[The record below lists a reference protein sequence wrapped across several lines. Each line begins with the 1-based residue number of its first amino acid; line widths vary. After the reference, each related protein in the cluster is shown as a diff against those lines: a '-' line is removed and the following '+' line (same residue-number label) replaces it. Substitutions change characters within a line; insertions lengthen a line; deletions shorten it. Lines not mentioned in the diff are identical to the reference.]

1 MKKEYE
7 QLQKKHD
14 LPTLNNMDK
23 DFQISTI
30 EAKKFLLKE
39 IAKKMNEKIES
50 YANLLEQILNPESGL
65 SSLHE
70 SSMFNDEE
78 KKEVLKIYRKLLFNH
93 RKYSYLDI
101 TYEEEKTVNYIKEL
115 YEEWQTLKISLKK
128 ILVKIQNSW
137 NKDKKTK
144 LELSYFG

>member
-50 YANLLEQILNPESGL
+50 YANLLEQILNPESDT
-65 SSLHE
+65 
-70 SSMFNDEE
+70 N
-78 KKEVLKIYRKLLFNH
+78 KELNLYRKL
-93 RKYSYLDI
+93 
-101 TYEEEKTVNYIKEL
+101 KENL
-115 YEEWQTLKISLKK
+115 
-128 ILVKIQNSW
+128 NR
-137 NKDKKTK
+137 
-144 LELSYFG
+144 